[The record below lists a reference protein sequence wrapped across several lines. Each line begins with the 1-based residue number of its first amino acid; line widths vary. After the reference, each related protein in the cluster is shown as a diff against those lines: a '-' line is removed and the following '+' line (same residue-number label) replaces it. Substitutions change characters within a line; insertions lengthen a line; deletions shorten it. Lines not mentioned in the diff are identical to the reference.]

1 MMPNKTTGM
10 SRVSVGLLKNLIE
23 ADYGLQLLCDLFNAF
38 LFGVATIPP
47 DLANGWM
54 HQSAG
59 KTSNLVRIFLQI
71 LACGIL
77 ETISVP
83 LAGTFG
89 FFGWPKS
96 CMWWLAAQRAAARV
110 LDWILQTKSDL
121 SSHFLMENMVI

>member
-59 KTSNLVRIFLQI
+59 QTSNLVRIFLQI

-83 LAGTFG
+83 LAGTFLDFSG
-89 FFGWPKS
+89 GP
-96 CMWWLAAQRAAARV
+96 RAACGGWLPKELLPGFWIGFSKLRV
-110 LDWILQTKSDL
+110 A
-121 SSHFLMENMVI
+121 